1 MAKMILWLSV
11 IWLPFLMVYM
21 NINETKA
28 KKNIILGVTL
38 PQEGREDPDV
48 LKEVE
53 NFKKNEWLSVA
64 VLTVLAAI
72 LWFFTDEHAYMTPWM
87 LWIVLCIVVP
97 YVPYVLSN
105 SRLKKLKAEKGWIQ
119 EKHVVRVDTSALPPE
134 NWFSPWLF
142 VAPVLMCLVPVL
154 FDKPMTVM
162 YVMSAVICATLWF
175 GYRYLYRNKAEMVD
189 GNAELT
195 AVLTRVRRY
204 NWGKMWLLTS
214 WFMAAFCLVAWI
226 SGRNAMLGII
236 FGIVVTVLLCWLA
249 FRLEMRM
256 RHVQEKLTEQSG
268 TNWYVDDDDHWL
280 GGLLYYNP
288 DDSRLI
294 INNRVG
300 LNTTVNI
307 ARPAGKFLLGLS
319 LLMILALPL
328 LGGFLDGGIAKEIT
342 LAVEDDRIV
351 CTSGMGSYKIDL
363 DDIQEMKVL
372 EELPSNMRRS
382 FGTGTETL
390 LQGRF
395 ACDEY
400 ESMDVNLDPRQG
412 PYLLITTEGKT
423 YLFGTRDGSSVREIY
438 DAYH

>member
-1 MAKMILWLSV
+1 MTKAILWLSV

-21 NINETKA
+21 NVNETKA

-38 PQEGREDPDV
+38 PQEGREDADV
-48 LKEVE
+48 LKELE
-53 NFKKNEWLSVA
+53 SFKRNEWLSVA
-64 VLTVLAAI
+64 VLVVMAAAMWI
-72 LWFFTDEHAYMTPWM
+72 FSDEHAYMTPWM
-87 LWIVLCIVVP
+87 LWIVFCIVLP

-105 SRLKKLKAEKGWIQ
+105 GRLRNLKVQKGWVQ
-119 EKHVVRVDTSALPPE
+119 EKRVIRVDTSALPPE

-142 VAPVLMCLVPVL
+142 VAPVLVCLLPVL
-154 FDKPMTVM
+154 FDTSMAVM
-162 YVMSAVICATLWF
+162 YVISAVMCALFWF

-189 GNAELT
+189 SNAELT

-204 NWGKMWLLTS
+204 NWGKMWLLTA
-214 WFMAAFCLVAWI
+214 WFMAAFCLDAWI
-226 SGRNAMLGII
+226 TGINALIGII
-236 FGIVVTVLLCWLA
+236 LGIVVTVLLCWLA

-268 TNWYVDDDDHWL
+268 DDWYVDDDDHWL

-294 INNRVG
+294 INNRIG
-300 LNTTVNI
+300 LNSTVNI
-307 ARPAGKFLLGLS
+307 ARPAGKVFIALS
-319 LLMILALPL
+319 LVMILAMPL
-328 LGGFLDGGIAKEIT
+328 LGGFLDGGVKKEIT

-351 CTSGMGSYKIDL
+351 CTSGMGSYRIDL
-363 DDIQEMKVL
+363 DDVQEIKVL

-395 ACDEY
+395 SADGY
-400 ESMDVNLDPRQG
+400 GSMEVNLDPRQG

-423 YLFGTRDGSSVREIY
+423 YLFGTRDGSAVREIY